1 MAKKLSEEK
10 LNVTETLAATHL
22 GKKSAGSEKYD
33 KSLLVAVPR
42 IENRTAY
49 GIEESNLPFVGYDVW
64 DAYEVSFMTTNNV
77 PCMYVLKIK
86 YPCNS
91 PYIVESKSLK
101 LYLNS
106 FNMTPLKDTIEESTQ
121 YFLDTVK
128 KDLEELLKTTVELH
142 LHTEYSKSKCKM
154 FKGYTNLKKLVN
166 MNELHCEKFNEA
178 PELLSFDSSNAN
190 KELKITFDSMRSN
203 CRVTHQP
210 DFADAFIRIKCKDG
224 VDLTN
229 LTKYLISFRKEWH
242 FHEECVEMIYKRLLD
257 KYNPEILMVGA
268 LYTRRGGI
276 DICPMRALNSDLLD
290 KELISINKYTKKTIK
305 Q

>member
-1 MAKKLSEEK
+1 MS
-10 LNVTETLAATHL
+10 VTETLAATHL

-49 GIEESNLPFVGYDVW
+49 GIEEDKLPFVGYDVW
-64 DAYEVSFMTTNNV
+64 NAYEVSFMTTNNI

-91 PYIVESKSLK
+91 PFIVESKSLK

-106 FNMTPLKDTIEESTQ
+106 FNMTPLKDTIEESTE
-121 YFLDTVK
+121 YFLTTVK
-128 KDLEELLKTTVELH
+128 HDLEELLQTTVELY
-142 LHTEYSKSKCKM
+142 LHKTYSKSKCKM
-154 FKGYTNLKKLVN
+154 FKGYTNLSKLVD
-166 MNELHCEKFNEA
+166 MNSLHCDKFNEA
-178 PELLSFDSSNAN
+178 PEILSFDESNAN

-224 VDLTN
+224 VDLEN
-229 LTKYLISFRKEWH
+229 LTRYLISFRKEWH
-242 FHEECVEMIYKRLLD
+242 FHEECVEMIFKRLLD
-257 KYNPEILMVGA
+257 KYKPEVLMVGA

-276 DICPMRALNSDLLD
+276 DICPMRALNEDLLD
-290 KELISINKYTKKTIK
+290 KELITINKYTKKTIK

>member
-1 MAKKLSEEK
+1 MG
-10 LNVTETLAATHL
+10 VTETLAATHL

-42 IENRTAY
+42 VENRTAY
-49 GIEESNLPFVGYDVW
+49 GIEEDNLPFVGYDVW
-64 DAYEVSFMTTNNV
+64 NAYEVSFMTTNNV

-86 YPCNS
+86 YPSNS
-91 PYIVESKSLK
+91 PFIVESKSLK

-106 FNMTPLKDTIEESTQ
+106 FNMTPLKDTIEESTK

-128 KDLEELLKTTVELH
+128 NDLEELLKTTVELA
-142 LHTEYSKSKCKM
+142 LHSSYSKKKCKM
-154 FKGYTNLKKLVN
+154 FRGYTNLKELVD
-166 MNELHCEKFNEA
+166 MNELHCDKFNEA
-178 PELLSFDSSNAN
+178 PEILSFDESNAN

-224 VDLTN
+224 VNLEN

-257 KYNPEILMVGA
+257 KYHPEILMVGA

-276 DICPMRALNSDLLD
+276 DICPMRALNADLLD
-290 KELISINKYTKKTIK
+290 KELISINTYTKKTIK